1 MSKLD
6 NPQAAADKW
15 ASAMQGAS
23 TAYTQGIDGVQTA
36 PGQAAARASAK
47 WLARTQQA
55 VAKFERN
62 SAAVDLATWK
72 QLAKDKGASRLGS
85 GAAAAKPKMVAF
97 TNSFFAYLKAGQSQI
112 DAMPTDTLDQAIAK
126 QAAQVRYNAAY
137 PGYR

>member
-6 NPQAAADKW
+6 NPQGAADKW

-23 TAYTQGIDGVQTA
+23 TAYTAGIQSVQTA

-47 WLARTQQA
+47 YLARVQA
-55 VAKFERN
+55 NVAKFERN

-72 QLAKDKGASRLGS
+72 QLAIDKGASRLGS
-85 GAAAAKPKMVAF
+85 GATAAKPKMAAF
-97 TNSFFAYLKAGQSQI
+97 TQSFFAYLKAGQSQI